1 MGLSNL
7 PQDIVEVVLEN
18 PRTERYRKK
27 KKKNLINEMKNLQK
41 SLLIQAL
48 MYLYIIL
55 CSLILQVSEG
65 RTGHTEAV
73 KVIYDKRKI
82 SYKTLCDLFWEIHD
96 PTNRN
101 FLVTSHLPIISLR
114 SNFVIGIL
122 NLVAFTFFFYPQILS
137 SLYRVCTFFYNVILW
152 VEFLV
157 CRIWKN
163 NL

>member
-1 MGLSNL
+1 
-7 PQDIVEVVLEN
+7 
-18 PRTERYRKK
+18 
-27 KKKNLINEMKNLQK
+27 MKNLQK

-55 CSLILQVSEG
+55 CSLILQVSGG

-101 FLVTSHLPIISLR
+101 FLVTSHLPIISL
-114 SNFVIGIL
+114 
-122 NLVAFTFFFYPQILS
+122 
-137 SLYRVCTFFYNVILW
+137 
-152 VEFLV
+152 
-157 CRIWKN
+157 
-163 NL
+163 